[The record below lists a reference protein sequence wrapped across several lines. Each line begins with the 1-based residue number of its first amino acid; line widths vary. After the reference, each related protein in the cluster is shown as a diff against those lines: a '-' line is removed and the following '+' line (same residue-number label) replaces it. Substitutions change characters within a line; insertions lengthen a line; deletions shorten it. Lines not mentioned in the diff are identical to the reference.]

1 MAPNY
6 YDAKEVF
13 SIFSIQGGGEGLKIP
28 TAKVGDC
35 LRAMGNFPS
44 EAQIKETEKMIDPLG
59 SGWVDEESFLSF
71 VSGMDRASVN
81 VVTDR
86 SDLINCF
93 KILDKEGSGLVKLS
107 DLKHILTTV
116 GEKMASEDV
125 DSLYRLLGYSNVD
138 MAVSYEG
145 KSISNLLAC

>member
-1 MAPNY
+1 MLAEPI
-6 YDAKEVF
+6 AV
-13 SIFSIQGGGEGLKIP
+13 
-28 TAKVGDC
+28 
-35 LRAMGNFPS
+35 
-44 EAQIKETEKMIDPLG
+44 
-59 SGWVDEESFLSF
+59 
-71 VSGMDRASVN
+71 
-81 VVTDR
+81 
-86 SDLINCF
+86 
-93 KILDKEGSGLVKLS
+93 GSGLVKLS